1 MFVSGVSTRICSE
14 FTWVSQGNGKQCL
27 GAGGGKEGEQG
38 MLTPSQHSSGAAS
51 SATQIHG
58 TGAAHMRS
66 WQ

>member
-1 MFVSGVSTRICSE
+1 MLVPGVSIHICPE
-14 FTWVSQGNGKQCL
+14 FMWLNGKQCL
-27 GAGGGKEGEQG
+27 AAGRGKEGEQGTG

-51 SATQIHG
+51 SATRIRG